1 MFQRIKRKIKR
12 KEDGKETHVSL
23 QSLKLENVAKTVNR
37 YEEAI
42 TFAEADLHD
51 YAKDLV
57 YREEIERTKILVV
70 GHDDTFSKPL
80 IDYSVG
86 MAERM
91 RYEIIALNVS
101 SIGSNPAKFLSPF
114 KEKIKEDFETSAEKG
129 FEHLKKR
136 AEEKGIKCTHLIK
149 FGDFNNSIK
158 QVHEEI
164 RRIEFVLT
172 EPDGVSG
179 DESVE
184 QAIPV
189 FSMVNL

>member
-1 MFQRIKRKIKR
+1 LAWILIFKAVKRERRRSSIMGIRKR
-12 KEDGKETHVSL
+12 
-23 QSLKLENVAKTVNR
+23 LENQMV
-37 YEEAI
+37 AI

-57 YREEIERTKILVV
+57 YREEIEPTKILVV
-70 GHDDTFSKPL
+70 VHDDTFSKPL

-91 RYEIIALNVS
+91 RYKIIALNVS

-164 RRIEFVLT
+164 RTIEFVLT
-172 EPDGVSG
+172 EPEEVSG

-189 FSMVNL
+189 FSMVHY